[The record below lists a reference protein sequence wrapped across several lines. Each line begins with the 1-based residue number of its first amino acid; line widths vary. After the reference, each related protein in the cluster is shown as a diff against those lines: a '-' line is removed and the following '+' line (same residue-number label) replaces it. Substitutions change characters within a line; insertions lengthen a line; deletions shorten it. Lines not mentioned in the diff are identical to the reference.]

1 MNKAALIAAGSSLAA
16 SCVIYNVWQ
25 QKQQFYPTVVHIS
38 KSSSCMAVFY
48 IQAFSVVYLF
58 AHIFRKIFF
67 GSLRAAET
75 EHLIER
81 SWYALTETCLAFTVF
96 RDDLSPSFIA
106 QFAVLLFLKAFHWL
120 LEDRIDYME
129 RSPVIGFF
137 FHLRALT
144 LMSILAVCDAF
155 LLSYAAHVTLQKGA
169 SVHLVFG
176 FEYAVLLLLVAT
188 ILVKYILHL
197 IDLRHENQWPNKT
210 IYLLYTELVIGAVKV
225 LMYAMFVT
233 IMIRVHTFPLFV
245 IRPMYLALRQFQK
258 TLVDVIKSRKATYN
272 MRERYPDATPEE
284 ISNGDSTCI
293 ICREEM
299 TAAKKLPCGH
309 IFHLECL
316 RSWLLR
322 QQTCPTCRIDIL
334 QQQQQQANQQNP
346 PPRNNAPPAPGFQ
359 GHAHPPPP
367 PPIFTWENNN
377 NNNNNAN
384 NNNANN
390 NNANNNNANANN
402 NNAGPSGATPRIY
415 LPTSSSQP
423 SGSFTL
429 SGFAMPPPPPSLH
442 TLSEEELKAFEG
454 STRQAIENRLLI
466 LRNVQM
472 LMEAIQG
479 QMQLYNSVAGPF
491 PASTFVSFS
500 TPPGAAAQPSTT
512 PAAPPATPAAPPA
525 TDPPATPYKVVIGD
539 KEEVFGSKG
548 EYEEEIDRRRDTLLR
563 EYNLIGDEEYE
574 AGERVREQLRAAR
587 LAALDTKP
595 GPSGVV
601 TSSDIKVTESV
612 SHEDVNVTS
621 SDVNVTSADV
631 NVTSSDVNVTSSD
644 VNVTSSNETETSVS
658 SESLVH
664 VQLEDT
670 ATTATTATSATD
682 NMTEDNP
689 FSALTKEEDKI
700 EDVNQ
705 DGLRLR
711 NVGSEPRED

>member
-1 MNKAALIAAGSSLAA
+1 
-16 SCVIYNVWQ
+16 
-25 QKQQFYPTVVHIS
+25 
-38 KSSSCMAVFY
+38 
-48 IQAFSVVYLF
+48 
-58 AHIFRKIFF
+58 
-67 GSLRAAET
+67 
-75 EHLIER
+75 
-81 SWYALTETCLAFTVF
+81 
-96 RDDLSPSFIA
+96 
-106 QFAVLLFLKAFHWL
+106 
-120 LEDRIDYME
+120 ME

-137 FHLRALT
+137 FHLRALS

-176 FEYAVLLLLVAT
+176 FEYAVLILLVAT

-197 IDLRHENQWPNKT
+197 IDLRHENQWANKT

-284 ISNGDSTCI
+284 INSGDNTCI

-299 TAAKKLPCGH
+299 VTAKKLPCGH

-334 QQQQQQANQQNP
+334 QQQQQAGQQNQ
-346 PPRNNAPPAPGFQ
+346 PPRNNVPPGFQ
-359 GHAHPPPP
+359 GHQHQ

-377 NNNNNAN
+377 NNNNNN
-384 NNNANN
+384 NNSNN
-390 NNANNNNANANN
+390 NS
-402 NNAGPSGATPRIY
+402 GPGTSGGTPRFFIPTSGA
-415 LPTSSSQP
+415 QP
-423 SGSFTL
+423 SGGFNL

-442 TLSEEELKAFEG
+442 SLSEDDLKVFEG
-454 STRQAIENRLLI
+454 NTRQAIENRLVI

-479 QMQLYNSVAGPF
+479 QMQLYNSVAGPV
-491 PASTFVSFS
+491 PGSTFISFT
-500 TPPGAAAQPSTT
+500 TPPGQPPQSSSRAGPGPSSTT
-512 PAAPPATPAAPPA
+512 PTPTTAPAGPSGPE
-525 TDPPATPYKVVIGD
+525 PYKVVIGD
-539 KEEVFGSKG
+539 KEEVFESKE

-587 LAALDTKP
+587 LAALDAKP
-595 GPSGVV
+595 GPSGVP
-601 TSSDIKVTESV
+601 TSPQVKAASPEANVLSAY
-612 SHEDVNVTS
+612 SNVTTLDTDVAS
-621 SDVNVTSADV
+621 SP
-631 NVTSSDVNVTSSD
+631 
-644 VNVTSSNETETSVS
+644 
-658 SESLVH
+658 L
-664 VQLEDT
+664 DT
-670 ATTATTATSATD
+670 PAS
-682 NMTEDNP
+682 NP
-689 FSALTKEEDKI
+689 FSSLASGQ
-700 EDVNQ
+700 VNVAPAER
-705 DGLRLR
+705 DGLRKR
-711 NVGSEPRED
+711 NVESEPRED